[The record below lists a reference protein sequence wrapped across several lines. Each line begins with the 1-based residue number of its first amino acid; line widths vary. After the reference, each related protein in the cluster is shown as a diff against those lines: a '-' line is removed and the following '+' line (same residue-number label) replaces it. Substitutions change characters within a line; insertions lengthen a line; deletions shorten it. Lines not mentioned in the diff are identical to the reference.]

1 MVALGVAGALSACL
15 QETSEPS
22 GAALCI
28 LCEKPIPEGKE
39 VMLVMA
45 DGQSQPYRCIH
56 CALTAQAAAPPP
68 STITVHAPLSNTA
81 ITIRRGESGW
91 SVSPATT
98 VFLSLPEEQ
107 GECMDRHC
115 AFPDQD
121 EYLRYLDFHFEL
133 SRAAAVPY
141 TIDQLADLLA
151 SGLPT
156 GGIRPDAPVQLLVVG
171 MLTHLPFKQSVLPA
185 IEGALSDVGNPVGA
199 QFVDATRPEGMAI
212 LSARGIHEHL
222 PVVMFLNGSSRA
234 DWDGRQ
240 VDLRGF
246 PGKGWTREALAAV
259 LRHEVARSQ
268 PSRNEGD

>member
-1 MVALGVAGALSACL
+1 MKILLLVVTLGLLACR
-15 QETSEPS
+15 QETSEPR
-22 GAALCI
+22 GEALCL
-28 LCEKPIPEGKE
+28 LCEKPITEGKE
-39 VMLVMA
+39 VFLVKA

-68 STITVHAPLSNTA
+68 STITVHAPLSQIA
-81 ITIRRGESGW
+81 ITIRRGEKGW
-91 SVSPATT
+91 SVNPATA
-98 VFLSLPEEQ
+98 VFLSLPEEG
-107 GECMDRHC
+107 GECVDRHC

-121 EYLRYLDFHFEL
+121 EYLRYLDSHHEL

-185 IEGALSDVGNPVGA
+185 IEGALSDVGDSVGA
-199 QFVDATRPEGMAI
+199 QFVDATRPEGKAI
-212 LSARGIHEHL
+212 LSAHGIHEHL

-234 DWDGRQ
+234 DWEGRE
-240 VDLRGF
+240 VELRGF
-246 PGKGWTREALAAV
+246 PGKSWSREALAAV
-259 LRHEVARSQ
+259 LRKAR
-268 PSRNEGD
+268 GK